1 MVNGKRRTGTSV
13 SGGIRRKVLNIPKGR
28 ASALPRGNV
37 IRKGLLRKK
46 PLAQRIVKQ
55 ARFSQ
60 RTGIAP
66 KTIGFVG
73 TKRKRGSI
81 DGRSVLGFRM
91 DGRLP

>member
-1 MVNGKRRTGTSV
+1 MANGKPRKSTIRKV
-13 SGGIRRKVLNIPKGR
+13 GGIRRRVLDIPKGNP
-28 ASALPRGNV
+28 SALQKGNV
-37 IRKGLLRKK
+37 IRTGLRGKK

-73 TKRKRGSI
+73 KRPRKRL
-81 DGRSVLGFRM
+81 DNSVLGFRM
-91 DGRLP
+91 DGKLP

>member
-1 MVNGKRRTGTSV
+1 MVNGKPKRTL
-13 SGGIRRKVLNIPKGR
+13 GGIRRKVLNIPKGR
-28 ASALPRGNV
+28 ASALSGKNV

-46 PLAQRIVKQ
+46 PLAERIVKQ

-73 TKRKRGSI
+73 RKRKRGSI
-81 DGRSVLGFRM
+81 DGGAVLGFRM

>member
-1 MVNGKRRTGTSV
+1 MVNGQRRKRV
-13 SGGIRRKVLNIPKGR
+13 IGGIRRKVLNIPKGNP
-28 ASALPRGNV
+28 SALAKGSV
-37 IRKGLLRKK
+37 IRTGLRGKK
-46 PLAQRIVKQ
+46 PLAERIVKQ

-73 TKRKRGSI
+73 KRKKRGGVDS
-81 DGRSVLGFRM
+81 SVLGFRM

>member
-1 MVNGKRRTGTSV
+1 MVNGKPKRTL
-13 SGGIRRKVLNIPKGR
+13 GGIRRRVLDLPKGR

-46 PLAQRIVKQ
+46 PLAQRIVNQ

-73 TKRKRGSI
+73 RKRKRSRGI
-81 DGRSVLGFRM
+81 DGGSVLGFRM
-91 DGRLP
+91 DGKLA

>member
-1 MVNGKRRTGTSV
+1 MVNGKQRSI
-13 SGGIRRKVLNIPKGR
+13 GIRRKVLNIPKGR

-37 IRKGLLRKK
+37 ITKGLRGKK
-46 PLAQRIVKQ
+46 PLAQRVVQQ
-55 ARFSQ
+55 AKFSR

-73 TKRKRGSI
+73 KRKRKRGRGI
-81 DGRSVLGFRM
+81 DGGQVLGFRM

>member
-1 MVNGKRRTGTSV
+1 MVNGKPKRRTI
-13 SGGIRRKVLNIPKGR
+13 GGIRGKVLNIPKGR

-46 PLAQRIVKQ
+46 PLAERIVKQ

-73 TKRKRGSI
+73 RKRKRGRGI
-81 DGRSVLGFRM
+81 DGGQVLGFRM
-91 DGRLP
+91 DGKLN

>member
-1 MVNGKRRTGTSV
+1 MANGKPRRTI
-13 SGGIRRKVLNIPKGR
+13 GGIRGKVLNIPKGR

-37 IRKGLLRKK
+37 IRKGLRGKK
-46 PLAQRIVKQ
+46 PLAQRVVQQ

-73 TKRKRGSI
+73 GVGRKRKRSI
-81 DGRSVLGFRM
+81 DGSSVLGFRM
-91 DGRLP
+91 DGKLA

>member
-1 MVNGKRRTGTSV
+1 MVNGKRRGTS
-13 SGGIRRKVLNIPKGR
+13 STGIRRKVLDIPRGR

-73 TKRKRGSI
+73 GRPKKRRGV
-81 DGRSVLGFRM
+81 DGSVLGFRM